1 MKSRYHL
8 NGIDWVV
15 QALHRDSR
23 KTPGGDYQFFIAVE
37 LNASPDPAK
46 LQECLNRTVRLF
58 SPVQGR
64 FSRDWLNLAPYW
76 KTAKTIAECDFK
88 YVKVDSADAIHTEL
102 EKWLNLRFNDK
113 SPLVAGMLLKK
124 PDDTAVFSCKF
135 DHRIFD
141 AAGGEKFLELLR
153 KNWDGEKIE
162 PEKYMSMQGPWLN
175 EWKHQFECGRT
186 VNRVFRQVN
195 SQGVPAELCNN
206 NKGTNHFRRIVI
218 AGDDFKQLLADSDNV
233 AGPMMLMPYLQ
244 SLIQNGLHQIL
255 KQRGVENAFC
265 LCPIS
270 VDLRA
275 MGSDELFFNN
285 WSMMPMY
292 SHSSDFNDL
301 KNVIEAQKELFYE
314 YMKNR
319 FPYCLN
325 RANMLTRIA
334 PLPIFTRFA
343 VTPFHGTAGTAMTAL
358 LNREEFNSP
367 DLFGCGVVNLY
378 HVPKIPARPGIGIF
392 MNRKG
397 DSLNV
402 TLSWIDGVVNE
413 SELEILSRSL
423 TDNCN
428 HSA

>member
-23 KTPGGDYQFFIAVE
+23 NAAGGDYHFFIAVE
-37 LNASPDPAK
+37 LNTFPDPAK
-46 LQECLNRTVRLF
+46 LRECFNRITELF
-58 SPVQGR
+58 PPVQGR
-64 FSRDWLNLAPYW
+64 FCRDWLNLAPYW
-76 KTAKTIAECDFK
+76 KTAREIVECDFK
-88 YVKVDSADAIHTEL
+88 YIKVESDDGIHDEL
-102 EKWLNLRFNDK
+102 EKWLNLRFDDK
-113 SPLVAGMLLKK
+113 APLVAGMLLKK
-124 PDDTAVFSCKF
+124 PDDTAVFACKF

-141 AAGGEKFLELLR
+141 AAGGEKFIELLR
-153 KNWDGEKIE
+153 KTWDGEKIE
-162 PEKYMSMQGPWLN
+162 PEKYMLKQGPWLN

-186 VNRVFRQVN
+186 VNRVLRQVS
-195 SQGVPAELCNN
+195 SQGVPAQLCDHNN
-206 NKGTNHFRRIVI
+206 GTNHFRRIVI
-218 AGDDFKQLLADSDNV
+218 DGDDFQRLLAHSDNI

-244 SLIQNGLHQIL
+244 ALIQNGLYEVL
-255 KQRGVENAFC
+255 KLRGFDNPFC

-270 VDLRA
+270 VDLRG

-292 SHSSDFNDL
+292 SHGADFHDF
-301 KNVIEAQKELFYE
+301 KSVVEAQKELFYE

-325 RANMLTRIA
+325 RANMLTRIV
-334 PLPIFTRFA
+334 PLPIYTRFA

-367 DLFGCGVVNLY
+367 DLFGCGVKNLY

-402 TLSWIDGVVNE
+402 TLSWIDGVINRF
-413 SELEILSRSL
+413 ELEILEGCL
-423 TDNCN
+423 TDK
-428 HSA
+428 AL